1 LRTSELRNSGTS
13 EPTIDGTSTHPG
25 DAQGARPCHHP
36 LMSDPTLSTFS
47 NQLADAV
54 ANVAGSVVQVL
65 GRRRPGSGVVYAPET
80 IVTTARTLGRED
92 GVQITAPD
100 GRVLDA
106 ELAGWDLTT
115 HVAVLKVPG
124 LDAPAVK
131 VAGTPSR
138 VGQLALGV
146 ARSWSNAL
154 TASAGIVAVIG
165 GPLATGRR
173 RAIDQVI
180 RVTAP
185 MHDGFAGGAC
195 VDATG
200 GVIGIT
206 TAARIRGFRVVI
218 PSAIAWKAAQDVLEH
233 GRPRRGFLGVAGQ
246 AVRLPAGQRS
256 SEDREAAVIIVA
268 VTPDS
273 PAAAAGLIVGDVL
286 TDFDGQPIESP
297 EDLLDVLIGDRVGR
311 QVELR
316 VLRGGTPRQLSVTVG
331 EK

>member
-1 LRTSELRNSGTS
+1 
-13 EPTIDGTSTHPG
+13 
-25 DAQGARPCHHP
+25 
-36 LMSDPTLSTFS
+36 MSDSTLSLFS

-54 ANVAGSVVQVL
+54 ESVAASVVQVR
-65 GRRRPGSGVVYAPET
+65 GRRRPASGVVYAPDVV
-80 IVTTARTLGRED
+80 VTTARAIGRED
-92 GVQITAPD
+92 GLQITAPD
-100 GRVLDA
+100 GRVVDA

-115 HVAVLKVPG
+115 HVAVLKAPG
-124 LDAPAVK
+124 LGAPA
-131 VAGTPSR
+131 ATTSASAPR
-138 VGQLALGV
+138 VGQLSLGV

-180 RVTAP
+180 RITAP

-218 PSAIAWKAAQDVLEH
+218 PSSIAWKAAQDVLEH
-233 GRPRRGFLGVAGQ
+233 GRPKRGFLGVAGQ
-246 AVRLPAGQRS
+246 AVTLPEGQRPS
-256 SEDREAAVIIVA
+256 DDREEAVLIIG
-268 VTPDS
+268 VTSGS
-273 PAAAAGLIVGDVL
+273 PAAVAGLVVGDLL

-297 EDLLDVLIGDRVGR
+297 EDLLDALIGDRVGR

-316 VLRGGTPRQLSVTVG
+316 VIRGGAPRQLSVTVG

>member
-1 LRTSELRNSGTS
+1 MASMSEF
-13 EPTIDGTSTHPG
+13 
-25 DAQGARPCHHP
+25 
-36 LMSDPTLSTFS
+36 TLTAFS
-47 NQLADAV
+47 NQLADLVAAV
-54 ANVAGSVVQVL
+54 SPSVVQVR
-65 GRRRPGSGVVYAPET
+65 GHRRPSSGLVYAPDVV
-80 IVTTARTLGRED
+80 VTTARAVGRED

-115 HVAVLKVPG
+115 HVAVLKVAG
-124 LDAPAVK
+124 LGGPAVATSQSP
-131 VAGTPSR
+131 VR
-138 VGQLALGV
+138 VGQLALGA
-146 ARSWSNAL
+146 ARSWSNSL

-180 RVTAP
+180 RITAH

-195 VDATG
+195 LDATG
-200 GVIGIT
+200 AVIGLV

-218 PSAIAWKAAQDVLEH
+218 PAAIAWKAAQEVLEH

-246 AVRLPAGQRS
+246 AVRLAPGQRPA
-256 SEDREAAVIIVA
+256 EDRATAVLIVG

-286 TDFDGQPIESP
+286 TDFDAQPIESP
-297 EDLLDVLIGDRVGR
+297 EDLLDVLIGDRVGK

-316 VLRGGTPRQLSVTVG
+316 IMRGGTPQQFSVTVG
-331 EK
+331 EKQPEG

>member
-1 LRTSELRNSGTS
+1 
-13 EPTIDGTSTHPG
+13 
-25 DAQGARPCHHP
+25 
-36 LMSDPTLSTFS
+36 MSKSSLVAFS
-47 NQLADAV
+47 NQIADAIE
-54 ANVAGSVVQVL
+54 ALAPSVVQVR
-65 GRRRPGSGVVYAPET
+65 GRRRPASGLAYAPDVV
-80 IVTTARTLGRED
+80 VTTARAVGRED
-92 GVQITAPD
+92 GVQVTAPD

-124 LDAPAVK
+124 LGAP
-131 VAGTPSR
+131 VAAPSSSQVR
-138 VGQLALGV
+138 VGHVALGV

-180 RVTAP
+180 RITAP
-185 MHDGFAGGAC
+185 MHDGFSGGAC
-195 VDATG
+195 LEAGG
-200 GVIGIT
+200 GVTGLI

-218 PSAIAWKAAQDVLEH
+218 PATIAWKAAQDVLEH
-233 GRPRRGFLGVAGQ
+233 GRPRRGYLGVAGQ
-246 AVRLPAGQRS
+246 AVQLGSEQQPAP
-256 SEDREAAVIIVA
+256 DRGTAVLIVG
-268 VTPDS
+268 VTAGS
-273 PAAAAGLIVGDVL
+273 PAATAGLIVGDVL

-297 EDLLDVLIGDRVGR
+297 EDLLDVLVGDRVGR

-316 VLRGGTPRQLSVTVG
+316 VLRGGKEHKVSVTVG

>member
-1 LRTSELRNSGTS
+1 MSES
-13 EPTIDGTSTHPG
+13 
-25 DAQGARPCHHP
+25 
-36 LMSDPTLSTFS
+36 TLSLFS

-54 ANVAGSVVQVL
+54 ASVAASVVQVR
-65 GRRRPGSGVVYAPET
+65 GRRRPASGVVYAPDVV
-80 IVTTARTLGRED
+80 VTTARAIGRED
-92 GVQITAPD
+92 GLQITAPD
-100 GRVLDA
+100 GRVVDA

-115 HVAVLKVPG
+115 HVAVLKAPG
-124 LDAPAVK
+124 LGAPA
-131 VAGTPSR
+131 ASTSASAPR
-138 VGQLALGV
+138 VGHISLGV

-180 RVTAP
+180 RITAP

-206 TAARIRGFRVVI
+206 TAARIRGFRIVI
-218 PSAIAWKAAQDVLEH
+218 PASIAWKAAQDVLEH
-233 GRPRRGFLGVAGQ
+233 GRPKRGFLGVAGQ
-246 AVRLPAGQRS
+246 AVTLPEGQRQPA
-256 SEDREAAVIIVA
+256 DREAAVLIVG
-268 VTPDS
+268 VTPES
-273 PAAAAGLIVGDVL
+273 PAAAAGLLVGDLL

-297 EDLLDVLIGDRVGR
+297 EDLLDALIGDRAGR

-316 VLRGGTPRQLSVTVG
+316 VIRGGTPRQLSVTVG

>member
-1 LRTSELRNSGTS
+1 MSESSL
-13 EPTIDGTSTHPG
+13 
-25 DAQGARPCHHP
+25 AA
-36 LMSDPTLSTFS
+36 FS
-47 NQLADAV
+47 NQIADAI
-54 ANVAGSVVQVL
+54 AALAPSVVQVR
-65 GRRRPGSGVVYAPET
+65 GRRRPASGLAYAPDVV
-80 IVTTARTLGRED
+80 VTTVRAVGRED
-92 GVQITAPD
+92 GVQVTAPD

-124 LDAPAVK
+124 LSAP
-131 VAGTPSR
+131 VATPSSSPVR
-138 VGQLALGV
+138 VGHVALGV

-180 RVTAP
+180 RITAP
-185 MHDGFAGGAC
+185 MHDGFSGGAC
-195 VDATG
+195 LEAGG
-200 GVIGIT
+200 GVTGLI

-218 PSAIAWKAAQDVLEH
+218 PATIAWKAAQDVLEH
-233 GRPRRGFLGVAGQ
+233 GRPRRGYLGVAGQ
-246 AVRLPAGQRS
+246 AVQFGSEQQPAP
-256 SEDREAAVIIVA
+256 DRGNAVLIVG
-268 VTPDS
+268 VTPGS
-273 PAAAAGLIVGDVL
+273 PAATAGLIVGDVL

-297 EDLLDVLIGDRVGR
+297 EDLLDVLVGDRVGR

-316 VLRGGTPRQLSVTVG
+316 VLRGGKEHKVSVTVG

>member
-1 LRTSELRNSGTS
+1 MSEF
-13 EPTIDGTSTHPG
+13 
-25 DAQGARPCHHP
+25 
-36 LMSDPTLSTFS
+36 TLTTFS
-47 NQLADAV
+47 NHVADIVDAV
-54 ANVAGSVVQVL
+54 SPSVVQVR
-65 GRRRPGSGVVYAPET
+65 GRRRPASGVVFAPDVV
-80 IVTTARTLGRED
+80 VTTARAVGSEN
-92 GVQITAPD
+92 GVQVTAPD

-106 ELAGWDLTT
+106 ELAGWDLAT

-124 LDAPAVK
+124 LAGSAANPSSTPA
-131 VAGTPSR
+131 R
-138 VGQLALGV
+138 VGHLSLGV

-173 RAIDQVI
+173 RSIEQVI

-185 MHDGFAGGAC
+185 MHEGFAGGAC
-195 VDATG
+195 VDAGG

-218 PSAIAWKAAQDVLEH
+218 PSSIAWKAAQDVLEH
-233 GRPRRGFLGVAGQ
+233 GRPKRGFLGIAGQ
-246 AVRLPAGQRS
+246 AVRLPGGQRP
-256 SEDREAAVIIVA
+256 SEDREAAVVIVA

>member
-1 LRTSELRNSGTS
+1 
-13 EPTIDGTSTHPG
+13 
-25 DAQGARPCHHP
+25 
-36 LMSDPTLSTFS
+36 MSDSTLSLFS

-54 ANVAGSVVQVL
+54 ASVAGSVVQVR
-65 GRRRPGSGVVYAPET
+65 GRRRPASGVVYAPDVV
-80 IVTTARTLGRED
+80 VTTARAIGRED
-92 GVQITAPD
+92 GLQITAPD
-100 GRVLDA
+100 GRVVDA

-115 HVAVLKVPG
+115 HVAVLKAPG
-124 LDAPAVK
+124 LGAPA
-131 VAGTPSR
+131 ATTSASAPR
-138 VGQLALGV
+138 VGHISLGV

-195 VDATG
+195 VDAAG

-206 TAARIRGFRVVI
+206 TAARIRGFRVII
-218 PSAIAWKAAQDVLEH
+218 PSSIAWKAAQDVLEH
-233 GRPRRGFLGVAGQ
+233 GRPKRGFLGVAGQ
-246 AVRLPAGQRS
+246 AVTLPEGQRPS
-256 SEDREAAVIIVA
+256 DDRDTAVLIVG
-268 VTPDS
+268 VTSGS
-273 PAAAAGLIVGDVL
+273 PAAAAGLLVGDLL

-297 EDLLDVLIGDRVGR
+297 EDLLDALIGDRVGR

-316 VLRGGTPRQLSVTVG
+316 VIRGGTPRQMSVTVG

>member
-1 LRTSELRNSGTS
+1 MWQRLGAVTIARMN
-13 EPTIDGTSTHPG
+13 EPS
-25 DAQGARPCHHP
+25 
-36 LMSDPTLSTFS
+36 LSVVS

-54 ANVAGSVVQVL
+54 AAVAPSVVQVR
-65 GRRRPGSGVVYAPET
+65 GRRRPASGVVYAPDVV
-80 IVTTARTLGRED
+80 VTTARAIGRED
-92 GVQITAPD
+92 GLQIAAPD

-115 HVAVLKVPG
+115 HVAVLKAPG
-124 LDAPAVK
+124 LGAPA
-131 VAGTPSR
+131 AATSASPPR
-138 VGQLALGV
+138 VGHLSLGV

-195 VDATG
+195 VDASG
-200 GVIGIT
+200 GLIGIT

-218 PSAIAWKAAQDVLEH
+218 PSSIAWKAAQDVLEH

-246 AVRLPAGQRS
+246 AVRLPAGQRP

-273 PAAAAGLIVGDVL
+273 PAAAAGLLVGDVL

>member
-1 LRTSELRNSGTS
+1 
-13 EPTIDGTSTHPG
+13 
-25 DAQGARPCHHP
+25 
-36 LMSDPTLSTFS
+36 MSDTSLAAFS

-54 ANVAGSVVQVL
+54 ANVAGSVVQVH
-65 GRRRPGSGVVYAPET
+65 GRRRPATGLIYAPDAV
-80 IVTTARTLGRED
+80 VTTARAVGRED
-92 GVQITAPD
+92 GVQVTTPD
-100 GRVLDA
+100 GRSLNA

-124 LDAPAVK
+124 LGGRPIEPASAPA
-131 VAGTPSR
+131 R
-138 VGQLALGV
+138 VGQIALGV
-146 ARSWSNAL
+146 ARSWSNSL

-195 VDATG
+195 LDVTG
-200 GVIGIT
+200 GIIGLV

-218 PSAIAWKAAQDVLEH
+218 PTSIAWKAAQDVLEH
-233 GRPRRGFLGVAGQ
+233 GRPRRGYLGIAGQ
-246 AVRLPAGQRS
+246 AVQLGAAQRPT
-256 SEDREAAVIIVA
+256 EERETAVLIVG

-286 TDFDGQPIESP
+286 TDLDGQPIESP

-316 VLRGGTPRQLSVTVG
+316 IIRGGAPATLSVSLR

>member
-1 LRTSELRNSGTS
+1 MSESSL
-13 EPTIDGTSTHPG
+13 
-25 DAQGARPCHHP
+25 AA
-36 LMSDPTLSTFS
+36 FS
-47 NQLADAV
+47 NQIADAI
-54 ANVAGSVVQVL
+54 AALAPSVVQVR
-65 GRRRPGSGVVYAPET
+65 GRRPASGLAYAPDVV
-80 IVTTARTLGRED
+80 VTTVRAVGRED
-92 GVQITAPD
+92 GVQVTAPD

-124 LDAPAVK
+124 LAAPA
-131 VAGTPSR
+131 AAPSSAPVR
-138 VGQLALGV
+138 VGHVALGV

-180 RVTAP
+180 RITAP
-185 MHDGFAGGAC
+185 MHDGFSGGAC
-195 VDATG
+195 LDAGG
-200 GVIGIT
+200 GVTGLI

-218 PSAIAWKAAQDVLEH
+218 PATIAWKAAQDVLEH
-233 GRPRRGFLGVAGQ
+233 GRPRRGYLGVAGQ
-246 AVRLPAGQRS
+246 AVQFGSEQQPAP
-256 SEDREAAVIIVA
+256 DRGNAVLIVG
-268 VTPDS
+268 VTPGS
-273 PAAAAGLIVGDVL
+273 PAATAGLIVGDVL

-297 EDLLDVLIGDRVGR
+297 EDLLDVLVGDRVGR

-316 VLRGGTPRQLSVTVG
+316 VLRGGKEHKVSVTVG

>member
-1 LRTSELRNSGTS
+1 
-13 EPTIDGTSTHPG
+13 
-25 DAQGARPCHHP
+25 
-36 LMSDPTLSTFS
+36 MSDSPLAAFS
-47 NQLADAV
+47 NHLADAV
-54 ANVAGSVVQVL
+54 AGVAPSVVQVR
-65 GRRRPGSGVVYAPET
+65 GRRRPASGLVYASDVV
-80 IVTTARTLGRED
+80 VTTARAVGRED
-92 GVQITAPD
+92 GVQVTAPD

-115 HVAVLKVPG
+115 HVAVLKVSG
-124 LDAPAVK
+124 LGAPA
-131 VAGTPSR
+131 ATAASAQAR
-138 VGQLALGV
+138 VGQVALGV
-146 ARSWSNAL
+146 ARSWSNSL

-195 VDATG
+195 LDAG
-200 GVIGIT
+200 GAVIGLV

-218 PSAIAWKAAQDVLEH
+218 PTAIAWKAAQDVLEH
-233 GRPRRGFLGVAGQ
+233 GRPRRGYLGVAGQ
-246 AVRLPAGQRS
+246 AVQLAPGQQPAAGR
-256 SEDREAAVIIVA
+256 DTAVLIIG

-273 PAAAAGLIVGDVL
+273 PAATAGLIVGDVL

-297 EDLLDVLIGDRVGR
+297 EDLLDALVGDRVGR
-311 QVELR
+311 QVDLR
-316 VLRGGTPRQLSVTVG
+316 LLRGGKKQRLSVIVG

>member
-1 LRTSELRNSGTS
+1 MSESSLT
-13 EPTIDGTSTHPG
+13 
-25 DAQGARPCHHP
+25 A
-36 LMSDPTLSTFS
+36 FS
-47 NQLADAV
+47 NQIADAV
-54 ANVAGSVVQVL
+54 AALAPSVVQVR
-65 GRRRPGSGVVYAPET
+65 GRRRPASGLAFAPDVV
-80 IVTTARTLGRED
+80 VTTVRSVGRED
-92 GVQITAPD
+92 GVQVTAPD

-124 LDAPAVK
+124 LSAP
-131 VAGTPSR
+131 VATPSSSPVR
-138 VGQLALGV
+138 VGHVALGV

-180 RVTAP
+180 RITAP
-185 MHDGFAGGAC
+185 MHDGFSGGAC
-195 VDATG
+195 LEAGG
-200 GVIGIT
+200 GVTGLI

-218 PSAIAWKAAQDVLEH
+218 PATIAWKAAQDVLEH
-233 GRPRRGFLGVAGQ
+233 GRPRRGYLGVAGQ
-246 AVRLPAGQRS
+246 AVQFGSEQQPAP
-256 SEDREAAVIIVA
+256 DRGNAVLIVG
-268 VTPDS
+268 VTPGS
-273 PAAAAGLIVGDVL
+273 PAATAGLIVGDVL

-297 EDLLDVLIGDRVGR
+297 EDLLDVLVGDHVGR

-316 VLRGGTPRQLSVTVG
+316 VLRGGKEHKVSVTVG

>member
-1 LRTSELRNSGTS
+1 MSESSLT
-13 EPTIDGTSTHPG
+13 
-25 DAQGARPCHHP
+25 A
-36 LMSDPTLSTFS
+36 FS
-47 NQLADAV
+47 NQIADAV
-54 ANVAGSVVQVL
+54 AALAPSVVQVR
-65 GRRRPGSGVVYAPET
+65 GRRRPASGLAFAPDVV
-80 IVTTARTLGRED
+80 VTTVRSVGRED
-92 GVQITAPD
+92 GVQVTAPD

-124 LDAPAVK
+124 LSAP
-131 VAGTPSR
+131 VATPSSSPVR
-138 VGQLALGV
+138 VGHVALGV

-180 RVTAP
+180 RITAP
-185 MHDGFAGGAC
+185 MHDGFSGGAC
-195 VDATG
+195 LDAGG
-200 GVIGIT
+200 GVTGLI

-218 PSAIAWKAAQDVLEH
+218 PATIAWKAAQDVLEH
-233 GRPRRGFLGVAGQ
+233 GRPRRGYLGVAGQ
-246 AVRLPAGQRS
+246 AVQLGSEQQPAP
-256 SEDREAAVIIVA
+256 DRGTAVLIVG
-268 VTPDS
+268 VTPGS
-273 PAAAAGLIVGDVL
+273 PAATAGLIVGDVL

-297 EDLLDVLIGDRVGR
+297 EDLLDVLVGDRVGR

-316 VLRGGTPRQLSVTVG
+316 VLRGGKEHKVSVTVG

>member
-1 LRTSELRNSGTS
+1 
-13 EPTIDGTSTHPG
+13 
-25 DAQGARPCHHP
+25 
-36 LMSDPTLSTFS
+36 MSDSTLSLFS

-54 ANVAGSVVQVL
+54 ASVAASVVQVR
-65 GRRRPGSGVVYAPET
+65 GRRRPASGVVYAPDVV
-80 IVTTARTLGRED
+80 VTTARAIGRED
-92 GVQITAPD
+92 GLQITAPD
-100 GRVLDA
+100 GRVVDA

-115 HVAVLKVPG
+115 HVAVLKAPG
-124 LDAPAVK
+124 LGAPA
-131 VAGTPSR
+131 ATTSALAPR
-138 VGQLALGV
+138 VGHLSLGV

-180 RVTAP
+180 RITAP

-218 PSAIAWKAAQDVLEH
+218 PSSIAWKAAQDVLEH
-233 GRPRRGFLGVAGQ
+233 GRPKRGFLGVAGQ
-246 AVRLPAGQRS
+246 AVTLPEGQRQPA
-256 SEDREAAVIIVA
+256 DREAAVLIVG
-268 VTPDS
+268 VTADS
-273 PAAAAGLIVGDVL
+273 PAAAAGLLVGDLL

-297 EDLLDVLIGDRVGR
+297 EDLLDALIGDRVGR

-316 VLRGGTPRQLSVTVG
+316 VIRGGTPRQLSVTVG

>member
-1 LRTSELRNSGTS
+1 MSESSLT
-13 EPTIDGTSTHPG
+13 
-25 DAQGARPCHHP
+25 A
-36 LMSDPTLSTFS
+36 FS
-47 NQLADAV
+47 NQIADAV
-54 ANVAGSVVQVL
+54 AALAPSVVQVR
-65 GRRRPGSGVVYAPET
+65 GRRRPASGLAFAPDVV
-80 IVTTARTLGRED
+80 VTTVRSVGRED
-92 GVQITAPD
+92 GVQVTAPD

-124 LDAPAVK
+124 LSAP
-131 VAGTPSR
+131 VATPSSSPVR
-138 VGQLALGV
+138 VGHVALGV

-180 RVTAP
+180 RITAP
-185 MHDGFAGGAC
+185 MHDGFSGGAC
-195 VDATG
+195 LEAGG
-200 GVIGIT
+200 GVTGLI

-218 PSAIAWKAAQDVLEH
+218 PATIAWKAAQDVLEH
-233 GRPRRGFLGVAGQ
+233 GRPRRGYLGVAGQ
-246 AVRLPAGQRS
+246 AVQLGSEQRPAP
-256 SEDREAAVIIVA
+256 DRGTAVLIVG
-268 VTPDS
+268 VTPGS
-273 PAAAAGLIVGDVL
+273 PAATAGLIVGDVL

-297 EDLLDVLIGDRVGR
+297 EDLLDVLVGDRVGR

-316 VLRGGTPRQLSVTVG
+316 VLRGGKEHKVSVTVG